1 VNTQEFTRIQLA
13 LQTRHRAA
21 DKVGLTAD
29 VQAYICISGFDPI
42 NLFDVHEG
50 DSPGRFNDKTLK
62 VIPSAFEVIKQ
73 S

>member
-1 VNTQEFTRIQLA
+1 MNAQEFTRIQLA

-42 NLFDVHEG
+42 KLFDVREG

-62 VIPSAFEVIKQ
+62 AIPSALK
-73 S
+73 